1 MAEAK
6 MILARIG
13 KAMALVSKRVLPQSL
28 LGRAINYAQDLWT
41 ELNRYVEDGL
51 VEIDNN
57 SVENSIRPSALGKRT
72 GSSSAAR
79 NPARIA
85 PSFTPFWA
93 AAIATT
99 SIQRHI

>member
-28 LGRAINYAQDLWT
+28 LGRAINYSQDLWT

-57 SVENSIRPSALGKRT
+57 LVY
-72 GSSSAAR
+72 AAR
-79 NPARIA
+79 GIMLSGVSGMARPQMMILDDGVMRA
-85 PSFTPFWA
+85 MPDTPPLD
-93 AAIATT
+93 
-99 SIQRHI
+99 